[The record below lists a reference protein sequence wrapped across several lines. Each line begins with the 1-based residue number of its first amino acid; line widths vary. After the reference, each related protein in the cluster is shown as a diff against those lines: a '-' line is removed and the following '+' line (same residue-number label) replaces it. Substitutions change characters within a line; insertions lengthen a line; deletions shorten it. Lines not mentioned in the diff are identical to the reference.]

1 MNYLDIGLL
10 VMLAVTLFM
19 GLKRGLIKGVL
30 SLAGVI
36 LGIVLAS
43 RFYTAFSDSTVGQ
56 IITFVAI
63 FVIVA
68 WVASLLGS
76 LIRKVAKMVLL
87 GWVDN
92 ILGAVLGLAIG
103 VITIGAALATYI
115 SFFGSNDLIADST
128 VGRIL
133 LEQFPI
139 VLGLLPDRFQD
150 IIKPYL
156 QY

>member
-10 VMLAVTLFM
+10 VMLAVALFT
-19 GLKRGLIKGVL
+19 GLRRGLIKGVF
-30 SLAGVI
+30 SLGGVI

-63 FVIVA
+63 FVVVA
-68 WVASLLGS
+68 WVASLIGS
-76 LIRKVAKMVLL
+76 MVRKVAKMVML

-103 VITIGAALATYI
+103 VISIGAALAAYL
-115 SFFGSNDLIADST
+115 SFFGTNSLIADSL
-128 VGRIL
+128 VGQIL
-133 LEQFPI
+133 LEQFPV

-150 IIKPYL
+150 LIRPYL